1 MDILT
6 PEQAAALEEA
16 AAEFKKL
23 AEALN
28 EFAESIKENYA
39 DFLEELKE
47 CVEIPE
53 RETYEPCLK
62 IAFRKL
68 RKLQLN
74 YGEKIA
80 LCLDRTREAFNSHY
94 QSVKEVFV

>member
-1 MDILT
+1 MVIVLIT
-6 PEQAAALEEA
+6 PEQAAALNEA
-16 AAEFKKL
+16 TAAFKKL

-28 EFAESIKENYA
+28 EFAENIKENYA

-62 IAFRKL
+62 IGFPKAPQIAVKLWRKNRALFRPYK
-68 RKLQLN
+68 R
-74 YGEKIA
+74 GI
-80 LCLDRTREAFNSHY
+80 
-94 QSVKEVFV
+94 

>member
-1 MDILT
+1 MSLRILT

-16 AAEFKKL
+16 AAAFQRL
-23 AEALN
+23 AEALK
-28 EFAESIKENYA
+28 EFAENITENYG

-62 IAFRKL
+62 IGFPKAPRIPVKLWRKNRALFRPYK
-68 RKLQLN
+68 R
-74 YGEKIA
+74 GI
-80 LCLDRTREAFNSHY
+80 
-94 QSVKEVFV
+94 